1 MAYQYNKSNSQSSSD
16 KAVEAFA
23 AMIISRLEEVKASEW
38 KKGWIGGNGYQ
49 GMPQNMNG
57 RTYSGTNSL
66 FLFMHTAMNNYAA
79 PIYLTFLQKE
89 KEGLRLNKGA
99 KAMPVVYWD
108 WNIKDAEGK
117 KVSLTDYRSMSKE
130 EREHCEARPFLR
142 SFRVYNIDQTNMKE
156 VNKEK
161 YDKLVAQFQS
171 PKVADTQG
179 MYKNA
184 ALDRMFEHQEWLCKI
199 HCDKPS
205 AGAFFNPTHDFI
217 VIPQK
222 EQFKIGKTE
231 SDIYKDGMEYYST
244 ALHEMTHSTGTAE
257 RLNRNMEGRYGD
269 PKYAKEELVA
279 ELSAAMVGNT
289 MGFDKRITDNSAA
302 YIDSWL
308 HTLREEPRF
317 IMSVMA
323 DVNKAS
329 NLILE
334 KIDEQKLAL
343 GEKPILNNK
352 QEEKQ
357 LEQVPTESIIPKWNI
372 METDRAYTDKDVKAY
387 TERLHEAASKLTSHI
402 TDARILEDENGYRF
416 LFKNNDK
423 MSELNQKDI
432 PATLQTWLSNVSTEK
447 ETLRNN
453 GYPSILHKGENVD
466 LIASLVYADINSQHI
481 YRSNSEK
488 SSITAGIYKQP
499 AGKYVVRASVDGQE
513 LEPKPI
519 DNKTAVTYLKID
531 DNSQKDKM
539 LSDIVKKHYGE
550 ELSMPRVSQHV
561 SQGLKI
567 R

>member
-16 KAVEAFA
+16 KAIEAFA

-302 YIDSWL
+302 YIDGWL

-357 LEQVPTESIIPKWNI
+357 LDADNNLQLLNRG
-372 METDRAYTDKDVKAY
+372 ET
-387 TERLHEAASKLTSHI
+387 
-402 TDARILEDENGYRF
+402 
-416 LFKNNDK
+416 
-423 MSELNQKDI
+423 
-432 PATLQTWLSNVSTEK
+432 
-447 ETLRNN
+447 
-453 GYPSILHKGENVD
+453 
-466 LIASLVYADINSQHI
+466 
-481 YRSNSEK
+481 EK
-488 SSITAGIYKQP
+488 SSITAEIYKQP
-499 AGKYVVRASVDGQE
+499 TGNYVLRVSIDDQE
-513 LEPKPI
+513 LEPKSI
-519 DNKTAVTYLKID
+519 DNKTAVTYLKTS
-531 DNSQKDKM
+531 DNFQKDKM

-550 ELSMPRVSQHV
+550 EISIPKVSQHV

-567 R
+567 

>member
-302 YIDSWL
+302 YIDGWL

-357 LEQVPTESIIPKWNI
+357 LEADNNLQLLNRS
-372 METDRAYTDKDVKAY
+372 ET
-387 TERLHEAASKLTSHI
+387 
-402 TDARILEDENGYRF
+402 
-416 LFKNNDK
+416 
-423 MSELNQKDI
+423 
-432 PATLQTWLSNVSTEK
+432 
-447 ETLRNN
+447 
-453 GYPSILHKGENVD
+453 
-466 LIASLVYADINSQHI
+466 
-481 YRSNSEK
+481 EK
-488 SSITAGIYKQP
+488 SSITAEIYKQP
-499 AGKYVVRASVDGQE
+499 TGNYVLRVSIDDQE
-513 LEPKPI
+513 LEPKSI
-519 DNKTAVTYLKID
+519 DNKTAVTYLKTS
-531 DNSQKDKM
+531 DNFQKDKM

-550 ELSMPRVSQHV
+550 EISIPKVSQHV

-567 R
+567 

>member
-387 TERLHEAASKLTSHI
+387 TERLHEAASKLTSYI

-416 LFKNNDK
+416 LFKNNDR

-481 YRSNSEK
+481 DRSNSEK

-499 AGKYVVRASVDGQE
+499 AGNYVVRASVDGQE

-567 R
+567 

>member
-1 MAYQYNKSNSQSSSD
+1 MAYQYNKNNSQSSSD

-161 YDKLVAQFQS
+161 YDKLVVQFQS

-387 TERLHEAASKLTSHI
+387 TEHLHEAASKLTSHI

-481 YRSNSEK
+481 DCSNSEK

-567 R
+567 

>member
-89 KEGLRLNKGA
+89 KEGLCLNKGA

-302 YIDSWL
+302 YIDGWL

-357 LEQVPTESIIPKWNI
+357 LEQVPTESIIPKWDI

-466 LIASLVYADINSQHI
+466 LIASLVYTDINSQHI
-481 YRSNSEK
+481 DRSNSEK

-499 AGKYVVRASVDGQE
+499 AGNYVVRASVDGQE

>member
-108 WNIKDAEGK
+108 WNITDAEGK

-302 YIDSWL
+302 YIDGWL

-357 LEQVPTESIIPKWNI
+357 LEQVPTESIIPKWDI

-466 LIASLVYADINSQHI
+466 LIASLVYTDINSQHI
-481 YRSNSEK
+481 DRSNSEK

-499 AGKYVVRASVDGQE
+499 AGNYVVRASVDGQE

>member
-161 YDKLVAQFQS
+161 YDKLVAQFQP

-205 AGAFFNPTHDFI
+205 ARAFFNPTHDFI

-289 MGFDKRITDNSAA
+289 MAFDKRITDNSAA
-302 YIDSWL
+302 HIDGWL

-357 LEQVPTESIIPKWNI
+357 LEQVPTESIIPKWDI
-372 METDRAYTDKDVKAY
+372 METDRTYTDKDVKAY

-481 YRSNSEK
+481 DCSNSEK

-499 AGKYVVRASVDGQE
+499 AGNYVVRASVNGQE

-567 R
+567 

>member
-1 MAYQYNKSNSQSSSD
+1 MAYQYNKENSQSSSD

-23 AMIISRLEEVKASEW
+23 EMIISRLEEVKASEW
-38 KKGWIGGNGYQ
+38 KKGWIGGKGFQ
-49 GMPQNMNG
+49 GMPQNLNG

-117 KVSLTDYRSMSKE
+117 KVSLTDYRNMSKE

-171 PKVADTQG
+171 PKVSDTQG

-184 ALDRMFEHQEWLCKI
+184 SLDRMFENQEWLCKI

-205 AGAFFNPTHDFI
+205 AGAFFNATHDFI

-308 HTLREEPRF
+308 RTLREEPRF

-329 NLILE
+329 NLIFE
-334 KIDEQKLAL
+334 KIDKQKLAL

-357 LEQVPTESIIPKWNI
+357 PQQVSTESIIPKWDI

-387 TERLHEAASKLTSHI
+387 TERLHEAVSKLTSHI
-402 TDARILEDENGYRF
+402 TDARILEDENGFRF
-416 LFKNNDK
+416 SFKNDEK
-423 MSELNQKDI
+423 LSALNQQKI

-481 YRSNSEK
+481 DRSNSEK

-499 AGKYVVRASVDGQE
+499 AGNYVVRASVDGQE

-531 DNSQKDKM
+531 DHSQKDKM

>member
-302 YIDSWL
+302 YIDGWL

-357 LEQVPTESIIPKWNI
+357 LEQVPTESIIPKWDI

-481 YRSNSEK
+481 DHSNSKK

-499 AGKYVVRASVDGQE
+499 AGNYVVRASVDGQE

-519 DNKTAVTYLKID
+519 DNKTAITYLKIN

-567 R
+567 

>member
-302 YIDSWL
+302 YIDGWL

-387 TERLHEAASKLTSHI
+387 TERLHEVASKLTSHI

-466 LIASLVYADINSQHI
+466 LIASLVYADINSQNI
-481 YRSNSEK
+481 DRSNSEK

-499 AGKYVVRASVDGQE
+499 AGNYVVRASVDGQE

-567 R
+567 

>member
-308 HTLREEPRF
+308 RTLREEPRF

-329 NLILE
+329 NLIFE
-334 KIDEQKLAL
+334 KIDKQKLAL

-357 LEQVPTESIIPKWNI
+357 PQQVSTESIIPKWDI

-387 TERLHEAASKLTSHI
+387 TVRLHEAVSKLTSHI
-402 TDARILEDENGYRF
+402 TDARILEDENGFRF
-416 LFKNNDK
+416 SFKNDEK
-423 MSELNQKDI
+423 LSALNQQKI

-466 LIASLVYADINSQHI
+466 LIASLIYADNNLQHLN
-481 YRSNSEK
+481 RSETEK

-499 AGKYVVRASVDGQE
+499 PGNYVVRVSIDGQE
-513 LEPKPI
+513 LEPKSI
-519 DNKTAVTYLKID
+519 DNKTAVTYLKTS
-531 DNSQKDKM
+531 DNSQKEKM

-550 ELSMPRVSQHV
+550 ELSIPKVSRYV

-567 R
+567 

>member
-416 LFKNNDK
+416 LFKNNDN
-423 MSELNQKDI
+423 MSELNPKDI
-432 PATLQTWLSNVSTEK
+432 PATLPTWLSNGATAK
-447 ETLRNN
+447 ETLRN
-453 GYPSILHKGENVD
+453 KG
-466 LIASLVYADINSQHI
+466 
-481 YRSNSEK
+481 
-488 SSITAGIYKQP
+488 
-499 AGKYVVRASVDGQE
+499 
-513 LEPKPI
+513 
-519 DNKTAVTYLKID
+519 
-531 DNSQKDKM
+531 
-539 LSDIVKKHYGE
+539 
-550 ELSMPRVSQHV
+550 
-561 SQGLKI
+561 
-567 R
+567 

>member
-199 HCDKPS
+199 HCDKSS

-302 YIDSWL
+302 YIDGWL

-481 YRSNSEK
+481 DRSNFEK

-499 AGKYVVRASVDGQE
+499 AGNYVVRASVDGQE

-567 R
+567 

>member
-302 YIDSWL
+302 YIDGWL

-357 LEQVPTESIIPKWNI
+357 LEQVPTESIIPKWDI

-481 YRSNSEK
+481 DRSNSEK

-499 AGKYVVRASVDGQE
+499 AGNYVVRASVDGQE
-513 LEPKPI
+513 FEPKPI

>member
-16 KAVEAFA
+16 KAVESFA

-481 YRSNSEK
+481 DRSNSEK

-567 R
+567 

>member
-416 LFKNNDK
+416 LFKNNDR

-481 YRSNSEK
+481 DRSNSEK

-499 AGKYVVRASVDGQE
+499 AGNYVVRASVDGQE

-550 ELSMPRVSQHV
+550 ELSMPRVSQYV

-567 R
+567 

>member
-199 HCDKPS
+199 HYDKPS
-205 AGAFFNPTHDFI
+205 AGAFFNPTYDFI

-302 YIDSWL
+302 YIDGWL

-357 LEQVPTESIIPKWNI
+357 LEQVPTESIIPKWDI

-481 YRSNSEK
+481 DRSNSEK

-499 AGKYVVRASVDGQE
+499 AGNYVVRASVDGKE

-567 R
+567 

>member
-302 YIDSWL
+302 YIDGWL

-423 MSELNQKDI
+423 MSKLNQKDI

-466 LIASLVYADINSQHI
+466 LIASLVYTDINSQHI
-481 YRSNSEK
+481 DRSNSEK

-499 AGKYVVRASVDGQE
+499 AGNYVVRASVDGQE

-567 R
+567 

>member
-302 YIDSWL
+302 YIDGWL

-466 LIASLVYADINSQHI
+466 LIASLIYADNNLQHLN
-481 YRSNSEK
+481 RSETEK

-499 AGKYVVRASVDGQE
+499 PGNYVVRVSIDGQE
-513 LEPKPI
+513 LEPKSI
-519 DNKTAVTYLKID
+519 DNKTAVTYLKTS
-531 DNSQKDKM
+531 DNSQKEKM

-550 ELSMPRVSQHV
+550 ELSIPKVSRYV

-567 R
+567 

>member
-66 FLFMHTAMNNYAA
+66 FLFMHTAMKNYAA

-302 YIDSWL
+302 YIDGWL

-481 YRSNSEK
+481 DRSNSEK

-499 AGKYVVRASVDGQE
+499 AGNYVVRASVDGQE

-567 R
+567 

>member
-1 MAYQYNKSNSQSSSD
+1 MAYQYNKNNSQSSSD

-161 YDKLVAQFQS
+161 YDKLVVQFQS

-352 QEEKQ
+352 QEEKL

-481 YRSNSEK
+481 DRSNSEK

>member
-1 MAYQYNKSNSQSSSD
+1 
-16 KAVEAFA
+16 
-23 AMIISRLEEVKASEW
+23 
-38 KKGWIGGNGYQ
+38 
-49 GMPQNMNG
+49 
-57 RTYSGTNSL
+57 
-66 FLFMHTAMNNYAA
+66 
-79 PIYLTFLQKE
+79 
-89 KEGLRLNKGA
+89 
-99 KAMPVVYWD
+99 
-108 WNIKDAEGK
+108 
-117 KVSLTDYRSMSKE
+117 MSK
-130 EREHCEARPFLR
+130 
-142 SFRVYNIDQTNMKE
+142 
-156 VNKEK
+156 
-161 YDKLVAQFQS
+161 
-171 PKVADTQG
+171 
-179 MYKNA
+179 
-184 ALDRMFEHQEWLCKI
+184 
-199 HCDKPS
+199 
-205 AGAFFNPTHDFI
+205 
-217 VIPQK
+217 
-222 EQFKIGKTE
+222 
-231 SDIYKDGMEYYST
+231 
-244 ALHEMTHSTGTAE
+244 
-257 RLNRNMEGRYGD
+257 
-269 PKYAKEELVA
+269 
-279 ELSAAMVGNT
+279 
-289 MGFDKRITDNSAA
+289 
-302 YIDSWL
+302 
-308 HTLREEPRF
+308 
-317 IMSVMA
+317 
-323 DVNKAS
+323 
-329 NLILE
+329 
-334 KIDEQKLAL
+334 KLAL

-481 YRSNSEK
+481 DRSNSEK

>member
-1 MAYQYNKSNSQSSSD
+1 MAYQYNKNNSQSSSD

-161 YDKLVAQFQS
+161 YDKLVVQFQS

-387 TERLHEAASKLTSHI
+387 TEHLHEAASKLTSHI

-481 YRSNSEK
+481 DCSNSEK

-499 AGKYVVRASVDGQE
+499 AGNYVVRTSVDGQE

-567 R
+567 

>member
-1 MAYQYNKSNSQSSSD
+1 MVYQYNKSNSQSSSD

-89 KEGLRLNKGA
+89 KEGLCLNKGA

-302 YIDSWL
+302 YIDGWL

-357 LEQVPTESIIPKWNI
+357 LEQVPTESIIPKWDI

-466 LIASLVYADINSQHI
+466 LIASLVYTDINSQHI
-481 YRSNSEK
+481 DRSNSEK

-499 AGKYVVRASVDGQE
+499 AGNYVVRASVDGQE

>member
-89 KEGLRLNKGA
+89 KEGLRLNKGV

-108 WNIKDAEGK
+108 WNIKDTEGK

-130 EREHCEARPFLR
+130 ERKHCEARPFLR

-161 YDKLVAQFQS
+161 YDKLVAQFQF

-222 EQFKIGKTE
+222 DQFKIGKTE

-302 YIDSWL
+302 YIDGWL

-357 LEQVPTESIIPKWNI
+357 LEQVPTESIIPKWDI

-387 TERLHEAASKLTSHI
+387 TERLHKAASKLTSHI

-416 LFKNNDK
+416 LFKNNDR

-481 YRSNSEK
+481 DRSNFEK

-499 AGKYVVRASVDGQE
+499 AGNYVVRASVNGQE

-567 R
+567 

>member
-89 KEGLRLNKGA
+89 KEGLHLNKGA

-199 HCDKPS
+199 DCDKPS

-302 YIDSWL
+302 YIDGWL

-357 LEQVPTESIIPKWNI
+357 LEQVPTESIIPKWDI

-481 YRSNSEK
+481 DRSNSEK

-499 AGKYVVRASVDGQE
+499 AGNYVVRASVDGQE

-567 R
+567 

>member
-49 GMPQNMNG
+49 GMPQNLNG

-161 YDKLVAQFQS
+161 YDKLVAQFQP

-302 YIDSWL
+302 YIDGWL

-357 LEQVPTESIIPKWNI
+357 LEQVPTESIIPKWDI

-466 LIASLVYADINSQHI
+466 LIASLVYADINSQHVDH
-481 YRSNSEK
+481 SNSKK

-499 AGKYVVRASVDGQE
+499 AGNYVVRASVDGQE

-519 DNKTAVTYLKID
+519 DNKTAITYLKIN

-567 R
+567 

>member
-269 PKYAKEELVA
+269 PKYAKEEFVA

-302 YIDSWL
+302 YIDGWL

-432 PATLQTWLSNVSTEK
+432 PATLQIWLSNVSTEK

-481 YRSNSEK
+481 DRSNSEK

-499 AGKYVVRASVDGQE
+499 AGNYVVRASVDGQE

-567 R
+567 

>member
-117 KVSLTDYRSMSKE
+117 KVSLIDYRSMSKE

-161 YDKLVAQFQS
+161 YDKLIAQFQP

-302 YIDSWL
+302 YIDGWL

-357 LEQVPTESIIPKWNI
+357 LEQVPTESIIPKWDI

-466 LIASLVYADINSQHI
+466 LIASLVYADINSQHVDH
-481 YRSNSEK
+481 SNSKK

-499 AGKYVVRASVDGQE
+499 AGNYVVRASVDGQE

-519 DNKTAVTYLKID
+519 DNKTAITYLKIN

-567 R
+567 

>member
-302 YIDSWL
+302 YIDGWL

-357 LEQVPTESIIPKWNI
+357 LEQVPTESIIPKWDI

-481 YRSNSEK
+481 DRSNSEK

-499 AGKYVVRASVDGQE
+499 AGNYVVRASVDGQE
-513 LEPKPI
+513 FEPKPI

-567 R
+567 

>member
-334 KIDEQKLAL
+334 KIDEQKFAL

-416 LFKNNDK
+416 LFKNNDR

-481 YRSNSEK
+481 DRSNSEK

-499 AGKYVVRASVDGQE
+499 AGNYVVRASVDGQE

-567 R
+567 

>member
-89 KEGLRLNKGA
+89 KEGLRLNKGV

-108 WNIKDAEGK
+108 WNIKDTEGK

-130 EREHCEARPFLR
+130 ERKHCEARPFLR

-161 YDKLVAQFQS
+161 YDKLVAQFQF

-222 EQFKIGKTE
+222 DQFKIGKTE

-302 YIDSWL
+302 YIDGWL

-343 GEKPILNNK
+343 GEKLILNNK

-357 LEQVPTESIIPKWNI
+357 LEQVPTESIIPKWDI

-387 TERLHEAASKLTSHI
+387 TERLHKAASKLTSHI

-447 ETLRNN
+447 EILRNN

-481 YRSNSEK
+481 DRSNFEK
-488 SSITAGIYKQP
+488 SSITAGIYKKP
-499 AGKYVVRASVDGQE
+499 AGNYVVRASVNGQE

-567 R
+567 

>member
-184 ALDRMFEHQEWLCKI
+184 ALDRMFEHQEWLCKS

-302 YIDSWL
+302 YIDGWL

-453 GYPSILHKGENVD
+453 GYPSILHKGENVN

-481 YRSNSEK
+481 DRSNSEK

-499 AGKYVVRASVDGQE
+499 AGNYVVRASVDGQE

-519 DNKTAVTYLKID
+519 DNKTAFTYLKID

-567 R
+567 

>member
-302 YIDSWL
+302 YIDGWL

-357 LEQVPTESIIPKWNI
+357 PQQVSTESIIPKWDI

-387 TERLHEAASKLTSHI
+387 TVRLHEAVSKLTSHI
-402 TDARILEDENGYRF
+402 TDARILEDENGFRF
-416 LFKNNDK
+416 SFKNDEK
-423 MSELNQKDI
+423 LSALNQQKI

-466 LIASLVYADINSQHI
+466 LIASLIYADNNLQHLN
-481 YRSNSEK
+481 RSETEK

-499 AGKYVVRASVDGQE
+499 PGNYVVRVSIDGQE
-513 LEPKPI
+513 LEPKSI
-519 DNKTAVTYLKID
+519 DNKTAVTYLKTS
-531 DNSQKDKM
+531 DNSQKEKM

-550 ELSMPRVSQHV
+550 ELSIPKVSRYV

-567 R
+567 

>member
-89 KEGLRLNKGA
+89 KEGLRLNKGV

-108 WNIKDAEGK
+108 WNIKDTEGK

-130 EREHCEARPFLR
+130 ERKHCEARPFLR

-161 YDKLVAQFQS
+161 YDKLVAQFQF

-222 EQFKIGKTE
+222 DQFKIGKTE

-302 YIDSWL
+302 YIDGWL

-343 GEKPILNNK
+343 GEKLILNNK

-357 LEQVPTESIIPKWNI
+357 LEQVPTESIIPKWDI

-387 TERLHEAASKLTSHI
+387 TERLHKAASKLTSHI

-447 ETLRNN
+447 EILRNN

-481 YRSNSEK
+481 DRSNFEK

-499 AGKYVVRASVDGQE
+499 AGNYVVRASVNGQE

-567 R
+567 

>member
-416 LFKNNDK
+416 LFKNNDR

-481 YRSNSEK
+481 DCSNSEK

-499 AGKYVVRASVDGQE
+499 AGNYVVRASVDGQE

-567 R
+567 